1 MHKEDGDSDKDNI
14 SPDGL
19 GCMEGD
25 NDGDSG
31 AAGGATS
38 WWWADFFCFLPL
50 SCVYFT
56 FQGQFVFEWQVDKN
70 FAFLQLVSCCVL
82 GQFT

>member
-25 NDGDSG
+25 NDGGSG
-31 AAGGATS
+31 AGGGATS
-38 WWWADFFCFLPL
+38 WWWADFFASYHCPVSISLFR
-50 SCVYFT
+50 
-56 FQGQFVFEWQVDKN
+56 GQFVFEWQVDKN